1 MPTHVH
7 PPHHHHPP
15 GEGHPPASIAPSI
28 LRMSV
33 VQRLAIAAGLIAL
46 LWGAVIWAMKV

>member
-7 PPHHHHPP
+7 PPHHHHHP
-15 GEGHPPASIAPSI
+15 GEGHPPASISPSI

-33 VQRLAIAAGLIAL
+33 LERLAIAAVLS
-46 LWGAVIWAMKV
+46 AVIWAMKV